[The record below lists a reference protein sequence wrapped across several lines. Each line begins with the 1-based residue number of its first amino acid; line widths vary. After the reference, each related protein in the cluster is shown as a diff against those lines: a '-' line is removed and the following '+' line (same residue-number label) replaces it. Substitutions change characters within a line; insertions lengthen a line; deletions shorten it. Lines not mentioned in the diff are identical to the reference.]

1 MSTNLQTPRK
11 TVQAE
16 SQMIGRA
23 LYGLIAVAVR
33 SQPRDMSLTSLS
45 TLATLELTG
54 PRRITDLAA
63 TEGVMQP
70 SMTALVS
77 ALERS
82 GLAERRRDPSDRR
95 VALVALTS
103 DGTEYIRAR
112 RQAGV
117 DDFAQLIDDLPADE
131 ADALFAA
138 VTAITHIQGLDEDR
152 RTLSTAA
159 RPSSPAAGQNQP

>member
-1 MSTNLQTPRK
+1 MSLAIVWAMSTQPSASGRTK
-11 TVQAE
+11 GIGSWAIGQA
-16 SQMIGRA
+16 
-23 LYGLIAVAVR
+23 LFGLVAAAVR

-63 TEGVMQP
+63 TEGVAQP
-70 SMTALVS
+70 SMTVLVS

-82 GLAERRRDPSDRR
+82 GLVERRADPTDRR

-103 DGTEYIRAR
+103 DGIEFIGAR

-117 DDFAQLIDDLPADE
+117 EALVELISQLSADQN
-131 ADALFAA
+131 DALAA
-138 VTAITHIQGLDEDR
+138 AIPALTRIQKLEEER
-152 RTLSTAA
+152 RNGE
-159 RPSSPAAGQNQP
+159 RPEP